1 MILQALNGYYD
12 RLKEDT
18 ESDIPLH
25 GFSRQKI
32 NFALLL
38 NRDGKLL
45 QILDLRVTKD
55 KKLLAKQIIV
65 PEPFKRTVGIAPN
78 FLWDNTGY
86 VLGADAK
93 ENSDR
98 AIKMFSEFKKF
109 HHSMGDGFNDE
120 GMVAILSFLDSW
132 KPNDAGSLER
142 WDELAGS
149 NVVFQLDG
157 ELGYIHEHPLLQ
169 ALWLKRLDTT
179 ASDVVATCLVS
190 GERASVARLHPDIK
204 GVKGAQAKGASIV
217 SFNLDAFLSYGK
229 TQNYNAPVG
238 ESSAFAYTTVLNHL
252 LRSESRQ
259 KVFIGD
265 TTTVFWA
272 ERASP
277 VEGFL
282 GFVFD
287 PRDDGGDHQEV
298 RLFLEAARDG
308 KRPPSI
314 DPDIIFYVL
323 GLSPNASRLSVRF
336 WNVSTVGDVAER
348 IGLHFAD
355 LSIVKTFDT
364 DPDYPGMWQL
374 LRETALQRDSKNIA
388 PLLAGAVMRSIL
400 TGEAYPQSLLS
411 AIINR
416 IRSDQTINYLRASII
431 KACLTRKNRI
441 NNTQTEVTMTL
452 DNQSTNT
459 AYRLGR
465 MFAALEKAQKD
476 AVPGANTTIRDR
488 YAGSASAT
496 PRTVFPQLL
505 RLAQHHIQKSDYG
518 RKTDKLVEE
527 IMEGISEF
535 PAHLSLEDQG
545 MFWIGYYHQRQA
557 FYTKVTAE

>member
-12 RLKEDT
+12 RLKADP
-18 ESDIPLH
+18 ESDIPLR

-32 NFALLL
+32 HFALLL
-38 NRDGKLL
+38 NREGKLL
-45 QILDLRVTKD
+45 QTVDLRQTQG
-55 KKLLAKQIIV
+55 KKLFPKQMTV
-65 PEPFKRTVGIAPN
+65 PEPYKRTVGIAPN

-86 VLGADAK
+86 VLGSDAK
-93 ENSDR
+93 DNHKR
-98 AIKMFSEFKKF
+98 ASEMFAAFKKF
-109 HHSMGDGFNDE
+109 HHSMGSDLNDE
-120 GMVAILSFLDSW
+120 GMKAVLLFLDSW
-132 KPNDAGSLER
+132 KPDDAVTLGR

-157 ELGYIHEHPLLQ
+157 ELGYIHERPLLQ
-169 ALWLKRLDTT
+169 SLWLKRLDAT
-179 ASDVVATCLVS
+179 ASDVMAHCLVS
-190 GERASVARLHPDIK
+190 GEKTSVARLHPDIK
-204 GVKGAQAKGASIV
+204 GVKGAQAKGAAVV

-229 TQNYNAPVG
+229 TQSFNAPVG
-238 ESSAFAYTTVLNHL
+238 ESATFAYTTVLNHL
-252 LRSESRQ
+252 LRPDSRQ

-287 PRDDGGDHQEV
+287 PRDDGGDHQDV

-308 KRPPSI
+308 KRLPEI
-314 DPDIIFYVL
+314 DPDICFYVL
-323 GLSPNASRLSVRF
+323 GLSPNASRLSVRY
-336 WNVSTVGDVAER
+336 WHVSTVGDMAEK

-355 LSIVKTFDT
+355 LRIVKMFET

-374 LRETALQRDSKNIA
+374 LRETAVQRDSKNIS
-388 PLLAGAVMRSIL
+388 PLLAGAVMRSML
-400 TGEAYPQSLLS
+400 TGATYPQSLLS
-411 AIINR
+411 ATINR
-416 IRSDQTINYLRASII
+416 IRADQVINYLRAVII
-431 KACLTRKNRI
+431 KACLIRKNRL

-452 DNQSTNT
+452 DKQSTNT

-465 MFAALEKAQKD
+465 LFAALEKAQKD

-488 YAGSASAT
+488 YYGSASAT
-496 PRTVFPQLL
+496 PRIVFPQLM

-518 RKTDKLVEE
+518 RNTDKLIEE

-535 PAHLSLEDQG
+535 PAHLPLDDQG
-545 MFWIGYYHQRQA
+545 MFAIGYYHQRQA
-557 FYTKVTAE
+557 FYTRASAA